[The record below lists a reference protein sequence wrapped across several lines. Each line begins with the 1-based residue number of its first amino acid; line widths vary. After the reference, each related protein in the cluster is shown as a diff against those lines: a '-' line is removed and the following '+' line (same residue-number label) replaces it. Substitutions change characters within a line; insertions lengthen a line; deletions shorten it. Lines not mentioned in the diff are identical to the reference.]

1 MALLALP
8 VRAWAG
14 ASDVP
19 CEKPFVFSNAAVNV
33 VVLPYSLP
41 PSLGGKFIPA
51 EPGRPRPMTV
61 GEQLGA
67 LVQLETILSIAKYGS
82 IGVVHLV
89 GDTTREC
96 TPETVLD
103 KLTGKIGGTQQNE
116 RLKPGNALVMIW
128 GRIFQTGPDLY
139 LQSYVRFLRMGA
151 DETIDLPVR
160 NQTLKGALSS
170 QAFACAPRKIAVK
183 DIADIQ
189 RQFTSARLL
198 HSQPSETSPTIQLQE
213 GATFSYWITDIK
225 GDWVQVLP
233 VNRTFGSSQK
243 LPPGW
248 LQARATD
255 AQWSLRRQ
263 MPELYFVEGLTGYLT
278 ARVRSTAPAV
288 VSSALQNAE
297 TGITRYLD
305 AWGANAVLGSD
316 AVAGGTPLA
325 VAVPRQLR
333 GFVSLMRGSETALAD
348 ARAQFDRAA
357 TLAPHSAN
365 ARNLA
370 TIAAVAQTYR
380 QPSAD
385 QAPQKFVEQLRTML
399 GTDPDNTR
407 ILTNLGA
414 VYDLVLTPATN
425 APASWTLSAPERGKF
440 EQERAGLK
448 ALIKSS
454 S

>member
-1 MALLALP
+1 M
-8 VRAWAG
+8 
-14 ASDVP
+14 
-19 CEKPFVFSNAAVNV
+19 
-33 VVLPYSLP
+33 
-41 PSLGGKFIPA
+41 
-51 EPGRPRPMTV
+51 
-61 GEQLGA
+61 
-67 LVQLETILSIAKYGS
+67 
-82 IGVVHLV
+82 
-89 GDTTREC
+89 
-96 TPETVLD
+96 
-103 KLTGKIGGTQQNE
+103 
-116 RLKPGNALVMIW
+116 
-128 GRIFQTGPDLY
+128 
-139 LQSYVRFLRMGA
+139 
-151 DETIDLPVR
+151 
-160 NQTLKGALSS
+160 
-170 QAFACAPRKIAVK
+170 
-183 DIADIQ
+183 
-189 RQFTSARLL
+189 
-198 HSQPSETSPTIQLQE
+198 
-213 GATFSYWITDIK
+213 
-225 GDWVQVLP
+225 
-233 VNRTFGSSQK
+233 
-243 LPPGW
+243 PPGW

-263 MPELYFVEGLTGYLT
+263 MPELYFIEGLTGYLT
-278 ARVRSTAPAV
+278 ARVRSSVPNV

-333 GFVSLMRGSETALAD
+333 GFVSLLRGQSSDAALTE

-370 TIAAVAQTYR
+370 TIAAVAQTFR

-399 GTDPDNTR
+399 RTDPDNTR

-425 APASWTLSAPERGKF
+425 APPSWTLPAPERGKF
-440 EQERAGLK
+440 EKERDSLK
-448 ALIKSS
+448 AMVKSS